1 MEEYTTNLIKNYP
14 FTIQIQRSHK
24 KGEYDKKRVL
34 CEDIFTFDI
43 ETTSFFY
50 DADLKPFMYEPGY
63 DPDYWCGIQAGAIPY
78 IWQFGVNNS
87 YYYGRD
93 IKDFRK
99 VLDDFPSDMHVRI
112 FIHHLAF
119 EWHFLDFLT
128 WDKVFAKTPH
138 KPIKASCKEYPN
150 IEFICTLSLENMSLA
165 SWGKALGI
173 PKKVGDLAYNVM
185 RTPLTPLTD
194 TELGYCQRDLEV
206 MYIGLKEEL
215 KTYGSVHKLPLT
227 STGKVRKV
235 VKDLLML
242 DKEYVNYIHSLVPE
256 NPYQYKTS
264 MLVYAGGYT
273 HANRSKVGFTFVN
286 EDGKHGGH
294 YDYTS
299 SYPYEMAV
307 MKGPCTK
314 WAYFGH
320 DLPDPETFEDHAY
333 KMHLSFKKIKCQLQ
347 NTYIAI
353 SHCIKDS
360 LHNIKADNGRL
371 ISADTVELWCT
382 EQDFTVISK
391 AYIWEELEVVE
402 CWEAEKDYLPI
413 NFVNYVLELFHAK
426 SAYKNVPGMEDIYK
440 KSKSYI
446 NSLYGMAVTSLLMS
460 DVVWDDESG
469 TWHIQRITE
478 QKLIEHLGKI
488 AKYSDKRY
496 FLNYDWG
503 VWISN
508 GARCR
513 LWNDLIIPYDNHV
526 IYADTDSI
534 FTDIAID
541 FTDYNKKIDERLK
554 KVCDERGLDFEK
566 TRPANPKGQRSYL
579 GHLTIE
585 PEWQEFRTLGA
596 KRYVERRTYKEGD
609 PEQDGKLH
617 LTLSGINK
625 EAVSCLNDDIENFR
639 NGCVFDKD
647 EADVSKLLHT
657 YFDNQ
662 PLIRFPDGYIS
673 DQKRGVNLRPNGYK
687 LTMDKS
693 YDDILQA
700 IGMNIY
706 NEHYEQHIRGIWD
719 EQTIDLE
726 EINDIINDYME
737 RG

>member
-1 MEEYTTNLIKNYP
+1 MKLYETGKLKNYP
-14 FTIQIQRSHK
+14 YTITVQRSHK
-24 KGEYDKKRVL
+24 KGESDKKRVL

-50 DADLKPFMYEPGY
+50 DADLKPFMYEPGF
-63 DPDYWCGIQAGAIPY
+63 DPDYWCGILAGAIPY

-99 VLDDFPSDMHVRI
+99 VLDDFPSDMHIKI
-112 FIHHLAF
+112 FVHNLSF
-119 EWHFLDFLT
+119 EWHFLDLLT

-194 TELGYCQRDLEV
+194 TELGYCERDLEV

-235 VKDLLML
+235 VKDLLMA
-242 DKEYVNYIHSLVPE
+242 DAYINYIHSLVPE

-273 HANRSKVGFTFVN
+273 HANRSKVGFTFIN
-286 EDGKHGGH
+286 DDGKHGGH

-299 SYPYEMAV
+299 SYPYEMVV

-391 AYIWEELEVVE
+391 AYTWEEIEVIE
-402 CWEAEKDYLPI
+402 CWEAGKDYLPI
-413 NFVNYVLELFHAK
+413 DFVNYVLELFH
-426 SAYKNVPGMEDIYK
+426 
-440 KSKSYI
+440 
-446 NSLYGMAVTSLLMS
+446 
-460 DVVWDDESG
+460 
-469 TWHIQRITE
+469 
-478 QKLIEHLGKI
+478 
-488 AKYSDKRY
+488 
-496 FLNYDWG
+496 
-503 VWISN
+503 
-508 GARCR
+508 
-513 LWNDLIIPYDNHV
+513 
-526 IYADTDSI
+526 
-534 FTDIAID
+534 
-541 FTDYNKKIDERLK
+541 NK
-554 KVCDERGLDFEK
+554 
-566 TRPANPKGQRSYL
+566 TA
-579 GHLTIE
+579 
-585 PEWQEFRTLGA
+585 
-596 KRYVERRTYKEGD
+596 
-609 PEQDGKLH
+609 
-617 LTLSGINK
+617 
-625 EAVSCLNDDIENFR
+625 
-639 NGCVFDKD
+639 
-647 EADVSKLLHT
+647 
-657 YFDNQ
+657 
-662 PLIRFPDGYIS
+662 
-673 DQKRGVNLRPNGYK
+673 
-687 LTMDKS
+687 
-693 YDDILQA
+693 
-700 IGMNIY
+700 
-706 NEHYEQHIRGIWD
+706 
-719 EQTIDLE
+719 
-726 EINDIINDYME
+726 
-737 RG
+737 